1 MENEKINLQQLAK
14 TLALEKGISQ
24 RKAETFLRE
33 FFDAIVQN
41 VTIDKH
47 VKVKGLGTFKL
58 IEVLDRESVDVTT
71 GERIVI
77 PGHSKLSFT
86 ADASLK
92 DMVNKPFA
100 DFQTVIINEGTDLK
114 DMEGI
119 PEEVEQE
126 TEAEDYL
133 PEEAASDKQEE
144 TIEPEPVPSPEPEP
158 EPAPAP
164 ELEPEPT
171 PEPESEPNPES
182 EVASMPEP
190 DEESELML
198 EGVDVEDEIS
208 PFAPAKV
215 RAMTT
220 AEKCALT
227 LGVILLC
234 VLSYFAGYYRMFD
247 SLKIVPHKKEAPKKS
262 PAETLVAKKDT
273 VAVVAVQKKDTVA
286 VSPSEEPKTAFDPSI
301 KYRITGTRGT
311 YVMKSGDYLAKIALE
326 EYGDKDF
333 ARYIIAHNK
342 FPNPDNVPVG
352 QEVKLPELEE
362 VK

>member
-24 RKAETFLRE
+24 RKAEIFLRE

-126 TEAEDYL
+126 TETEDYL
-133 PEEAASDKQEE
+133 PEEPASDKQDE
-144 TIEPEPVPSPEPEP
+144 TIEPEPVPTPVPTPEFEPEPVPTPEQEPTPAPEPEV
-158 EPAPAP
+158 EP
-164 ELEPEPT
+164 
-171 PEPESEPNPES
+171 
-182 EVASMPEP
+182 MPEP
-190 DEESELML
+190 DEDSELML
-198 EGVDVEDEIS
+198 EGADVEDEIS

-262 PAETLVAKKDT
+262 PAETPVAKKDT
-273 VAVVAVQKKDTVA
+273 VAAVAVQKKDTVS
-286 VSPSEEPKTAFDPSI
+286 VSPSEASKAAFDPSI